1 MKYLTAIT
9 TLIIL
14 NILTVV
20 MVVSLGK
27 ISRKNE
33 KINNDIKQEISILKD
48 QIKINELEYNIH
60 NNYFYLKKL
69 QKIYLSKNNQDN
81 LESQIIS
88 LTDFNNKDAINF
100 YKVKSVN

>member
-33 KINNDIKQEISILKD
+33 KINHDIKQEISILKD

>member
-33 KINNDIKQEISILKD
+33 KINNDIKQEIS
-48 QIKINELEYNIH
+48 
-60 NNYFYLKKL
+60 
-69 QKIYLSKNNQDN
+69 
-81 LESQIIS
+81 
-88 LTDFNNKDAINF
+88 
-100 YKVKSVN
+100 